1 MFSCSVFIEIYPVG
15 DNRRP
20 VNSPT
25 SLHISDQ
32 LGTENVWE
40 TLLCWL
46 IVVLWVRKNMYRRER
61 HFGSFHRYSSLLMS
75 GAHVSDCAIELTE
88 AGSRSGTKTSL
99 LERILDINVRS
110 LYRRIYHQLNTT
122 SISDRLQRYVDKMA
136 SIRTTADNNTPLPP
150 IPGNRSS
157 HFFPSDSYASRWIIQ
172 KVDPNYDAY
181 RRQKWSI
188 KSCIGHKFVCV
199 YGVGCRI
206 VALKSWYL

>member
-15 DNRRP
+15 DNIRP

-46 IVVLWVRKNMYRRER
+46 IVVLWVHKNMYRRER

-150 IPGNRSS
+150 IPGNQSS
-157 HFFPSDSYASRWIIQ
+157 HFF
-172 KVDPNYDAY
+172 
-181 RRQKWSI
+181 RQI
-188 KSCIGHKFVCV
+188 LTRHGE
-199 YGVGCRI
+199 
-206 VALKSWYL
+206 